1 MKWLKR
7 IAIAIVIL
15 GIAGFLVWKF
25 VINAPNPNLKD
36 KKADF
41 TVSAIDLFKEIS
53 SGDTM
58 VKTKYIDKII
68 SITGNIKNIIPG
80 DSTVINLGDTTS
92 MSTIQC
98 QIDPRNNEAA
108 KALKE
113 NTMVTIKGKFAGID
127 GDISDPLMAELGT
140 TIVLNFCTVDKK

>member
-7 IAIAIVIL
+7 ILIAVIVL

-25 VINAPNPNLKD
+25 IINAPNPNLKD
-36 KKADF
+36 KKVDF
-41 TVSAIDLFKEIS
+41 TISANDLFKEIS
-53 SGDTM
+53 SGDTLI
-58 VKTKYIDKII
+58 KTKYIDKII
-68 SITGNIKNIIPG
+68 SVTGNIKNIMPS
-80 DSTVINLGDTTS
+80 DSTVINIGDTTS

-108 KALKE
+108 KVLKE
-113 NTMVTIKGKFAGID
+113 NTVVTIKGKFAGID

-140 TIVLNFCTVDKK
+140 TIVLNFCSIEKK

>member
-7 IAIAIVIL
+7 IVIAVVIL

-25 VINAPNPNLKD
+25 FITAPNPNLKD

-41 TVSAIDLFKEIS
+41 TVSATDLFKEIS

-68 SITGNIKNIIPG
+68 SITGNIKNLIPG
-80 DSTVINLGDTTS
+80 DSTVVNLGDTTS

-98 QIDPRNNEAA
+98 QIDPRNNDAA
-108 KALKE
+108 KMLKE
-113 NTMVTIKGKFAGID
+113 NTSVTIKGKFAGID

-140 TIVLNFCTVDKK
+140 TIVLNFCAVEKK